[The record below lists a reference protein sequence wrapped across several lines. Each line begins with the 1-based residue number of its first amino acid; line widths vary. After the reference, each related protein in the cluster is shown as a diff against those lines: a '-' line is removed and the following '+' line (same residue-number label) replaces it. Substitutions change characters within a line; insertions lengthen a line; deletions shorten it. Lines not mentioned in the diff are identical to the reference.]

1 MYNSNTNNRLI
12 EINTNKC
19 TLKNIEIVLM
29 ENSKDYIKNFKI
41 IYSKLLS
48 LQLQSVLLQYLDN
61 NIITITDTYSR
72 TLELLDEELLKQY
85 LHIKQLSNDSFDSE
99 VLEKCKF
106 ESYKINRDLISSKSK
121 IFRLINNEIDYIS
134 LENF

>member
-106 ESYKINRDLISSKSK
+106 ESYKINRDLISSK

>member
-1 MYNSNTNNRLI
+1 MYNSNTNRLI

-19 TLKNIEIVLM
+19 ALKNIEIVLM

-48 LQLQSVLLQYLDN
+48 LQLQSVLLQYFDN
-61 NIITITDTYSR
+61 NIIKITDTYSR

-85 LHIKQLSNDSFDSE
+85 LQIKQLSNDSFDSD

-106 ESYKINRDLISSKSK
+106 ESYKINKNLISNK
-121 IFRLINNEIDYIS
+121 IFRLINNEIDCIS

>member
-1 MYNSNTNNRLI
+1 MYNSNTNRLV
-12 EINTNKC
+12 EINTNKFA
-19 TLKNIEIVLM
+19 LKNIEIVLM

-48 LQLQSVLLQYLDN
+48 LQLQSVSLQYFDN
-61 NIITITDTYSR
+61 NIIKITDTYSR

-85 LHIKQLSNDSFDSE
+85 LQIKQLSNDSFDSE

-106 ESYKINRDLISSKSK
+106 ESYKINKDLISNK
-121 IFRLINNEIDYIS
+121 IFRLVNNEVDCIS

>member
-1 MYNSNTNNRLI
+1 MYNSNTSNKLI

-29 ENSKDYIKNFKI
+29 ENSRDYIKNFKI

-48 LQLQSVLLQYLDN
+48 LQLQSVLLQYFDN
-61 NIITITDTYSR
+61 NIIKITDTYSR

-85 LHIKQLSNDSFDSE
+85 LYIKQLSNDSFDSD
-99 VLEKCKF
+99 VLENCKL
-106 ESYKINRDLISSKSK
+106 ESYKINKLLISNRTFKLLK
-121 IFRLINNEIDYIS
+121 NEIDCIS
-134 LENF
+134 LKNL

>member
-48 LQLQSVLLQYLDN
+48 LQLQSVLLQYFDN

-106 ESYKINRDLISSKSK
+106 ESYKINRDLISSK
-121 IFRLINNEIDYIS
+121 IFRLINNEIDCIS

>member
-1 MYNSNTNNRLI
+1 MYNSNTNRLI

-19 TLKNIEIVLM
+19 ALKNIEIVLM

-48 LQLQSVLLQYLDN
+48 LQLQSVLLQYFDN
-61 NIITITDTYSR
+61 NIIKITDTYSR

-85 LHIKQLSNDSFDSE
+85 LQIKQLSNDSFDSE

-106 ESYKINRDLISSKSK
+106 ESYKINKDLISNK
-121 IFRLINNEIDYIS
+121 IFRLVNNEIDCIS

>member
-12 EINTNKC
+12 EINTNKY

-48 LQLQSVLLQYLDN
+48 LQLQSVLLQYFDN

-106 ESYKINRDLISSKSK
+106 ESYKINRDLISSK
-121 IFRLINNEIDYIS
+121 IFRLINNEIDCIS